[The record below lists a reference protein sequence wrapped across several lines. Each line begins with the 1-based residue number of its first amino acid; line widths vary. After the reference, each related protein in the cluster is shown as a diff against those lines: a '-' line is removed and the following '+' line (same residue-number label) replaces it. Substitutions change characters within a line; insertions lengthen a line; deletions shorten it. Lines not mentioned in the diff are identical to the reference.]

1 MTSTMASSQNAS
13 YMKTDHEEDLH
24 QHDHVECAS
33 TLTINPRSSQ
43 SDLQYSQIDYSISA
57 LSAFNGTGD
66 DRIHRLE
73 LCSVETQTDFPSKPP
88 KPPQSKSRA
97 SRVNLKSK
105 HLALSKFKQTKRST
119 VSNMIASMLLQ
130 SNLRGRGCCYW
141 HVGLQ
146 SLLEYM
152 VQLLTK
158 PCDVSLHPYSAWQ
171 CQHCLALHDDTDTS
185 FCDVCFCDVC
195 DVQDENLSEGIRS
208 GDLVSSGNANISSQS
223 KDSMG
228 HASL

>member
-1 MTSTMASSQNAS
+1 MTSMASSQSAS
-13 YMKTDHEEDLH
+13 YIPTERDGDLH
-24 QHDHVECAS
+24 EHGQVECAY
-33 TLTINPRSSQ
+33 TLNPPSAQ

-57 LSAFNGTGD
+57 LSAFNGIGN

-73 LCSVETQTDFPSKPP
+73 LCSVETQTDFPTKPP

-105 HLALSKFKQTKRST
+105 HLALSEFKETKRST
-119 VSNMIASMLLQ
+119 VSNMIAGVLLQ

-152 VQLLTK
+152 VQLLAK
-158 PCDVSLHPYSAWQ
+158 PCNVSLHPYSAWQ
-171 CQHCLALHDDTDTS
+171 CQHCFALHDDTETS

-195 DVQDENLSEGIRS
+195 
-208 GDLVSSGNANISSQS
+208 
-223 KDSMG
+223 M
-228 HASL
+228 